1 MRIKRLEIQGFKSFK
16 DKTVIYFDRP
26 ITGIVGPNGSGKSN
40 IVDAFFWVMGEQSYK
55 HIRSS
60 GSDDI
65 IFKGSSKYQALGM
78 AEATLVMEQDY
89 VDSEDMPMGAT
100 AIDTKDFDSNT
111 PGVQIKKREIAV
123 TRRVYR
129 SGEGEYFINGIQSR
143 LKDIQELFLDTGV
156 GAKGYSVIEQGQIDK
171 VVNSKPEDRRLLIED
186 AAGIA
191 KYKARKKES
200 LRKLEGA
207 NANLLRINDVLAEID
222 RSLSSLERQAQKARK
237 YKEHRTELLEKET
250 TWGRRKNTVLH
261 RQLNKIN
268 ADRESLEHLL
278 VGLRGEL
285 SQCETDLESSRIVQL
300 TDSKINEQI
309 QAEVE
314 TLAADLT
321 HHQSALQLSKK
332 RQEDLNLQLVQLS
345 TEKDQIEAELSAH
358 RESMSSK
365 SEDLSGLDEK
375 VSVLTAK
382 VEELGA
388 TVGELREAH
397 ETNKREAESKRREFV
412 TLTQNSS
419 QSYSKIAALKE
430 RIQGIETQV
439 AQLSSQEEEFKSQ
452 FEGTH
457 TDLANVSEALLE
469 RTESRLVARA
479 NLETKRTEVSELE
492 SQVKSG
498 RHTRDAAMKSFAS
511 LSSRLKSLEELEKAR
526 EGMTNGPKKVL
537 DWATENGKSFAV
549 LSDFIAVDEGYEAA
563 VEAVLGHAFER
574 LYTQDSEAAFA
585 ALQFLREQNEGSASI
600 QIAVANLDSKER
612 AHYNPL
618 RKFVRLSVPEG
629 YAKDGAKTVHALI
642 EALVS
647 SVEVLEEIPALG
659 DIKTYQSEGISF
671 VTKNGIWFDANQGV
685 LFGGSAE
692 SEHAGS
698 ILSRKRTIQ
707 ELKIQAEAAE
717 IAQNEAEETL
727 AALANALESTQNET
741 KTFAQSTSD
750 LEVEVGSLEK
760 EKIQLSKKIAESER
774 NVARFEEQKT
784 QFETNAASAREEIET
799 LEASLI
805 NIAEQKEALEA
816 WVAEH
821 EAALQEKDAVLA
833 TSTEEL
839 QVTRIQEA
847 SEKERKN
854 SLKKELE
861 TETRYL
867 QDRERRMTEVERLL
881 ETFNQDH
888 SQYSDGDHEHAE
900 SIEMLTRTLSE
911 KREELSSIRDRL
923 EGANEQVNSRM
934 ERIRELHKMGDDK
947 SHAVTKFAI
956 DLERILSELN
966 HLKENMEEK
975 YGLGCLDEPQG
986 LDIQEEMNDPVVTL
1000 EMSEEDEKTLHVEV
1014 EELRE
1019 KIRRLGEV
1027 NTMAVEEYED
1037 MQKRH
1042 EHLFKEKN
1050 DLETS
1055 MQNLNEAIAHINK
1068 TSEERFKKAFD
1079 AIATRFEKLFP
1090 IIFGGGQAQ
1099 LTLVY
1104 PEGSSDILEAGV
1116 DILAQ
1121 PPGKKISNMTL
1132 LSGGEKAL
1140 TAISMIFAIFMVK
1153 PSPFCILDEVDA
1165 PLDDSNIGKF
1175 NALVRE
1181 MSVKS
1186 QFILVTHNK
1195 KTMELND
1202 TLYGVTMEE
1211 PGVSRMVSIQL
1222 Q

>member
-60 GSDDI
+60 SSDDI

-89 VDSEDMPMGAT
+89 VDSEDLGAGAT
-100 AIDTKDFDSNT
+100 AIDINEFDTNA
-111 PGVQIKKREIAV
+111 PGVVVKKREIAV

-129 SGEGEYFINGIQSR
+129 SGEGEYFINGVQSR

-200 LRKLEGA
+200 LRKLDSA

-237 YKEHRTELLEKET
+237 YKEHRAELLEKET
-250 TWGRRKNTVLH
+250 TWGRRKNTVLL
-261 RQLNKIN
+261 RQFAKITT
-268 ADRESLEHLL
+268 DRESLEHLL
-278 VGLRGEL
+278 VGLRAEL
-285 SQCETDLESSRIVQL
+285 SQCEMDLESSRVVQL
-300 TDSKINEQI
+300 TDSKINEQVQI
-309 QAEVE
+309 EVE
-314 TLAADLT
+314 TFASELT

-332 RQEDLNLQLVQLS
+332 RQEDLNRQLVQLS
-345 TEKDQIEAELSAH
+345 TEKDQIESELEAH
-358 RESMSSK
+358 RESLITK
-365 SEDLSGLDEK
+365 NEDFEGLDEK
-375 VSVLTAK
+375 VAVLSAR

-388 TVGELREAH
+388 QVSALREDH
-397 ETNKREAESKRREFV
+397 DTKKREAETKRREFV
-412 TLTQNSS
+412 NLTQNSS
-419 QSYSKIAALKE
+419 QSNSKIAALRE
-430 RIQGIETQV
+430 RISGAEIQL
-439 AQLSSQEEEFKSQ
+439 AQISTQEEEFKAQ
-452 FEGTH
+452 FERTH
-457 TDLANVSEALLE
+457 VELTKVTETLE
-469 RTESRLVARA
+469 TRTVARAEARA
-479 NLETKRTEVSELE
+479 NLDAKRAELNQLE
-492 SQVKSG
+492 SDVKSG
-498 RHTRDAAMKSFAS
+498 RHARDAAMKMFAS
-511 LSSRLKSLEELEKAR
+511 LNSRLKSLEELEHAR

-537 DWATENGKSFAV
+537 DWANENGRTFAV
-549 LSDFIAVDEGYEAA
+549 LSDFLEVDKGYEAA

-585 ALQFLREQNEGSASI
+585 ALQFLREENAGSASI
-600 QIAVANLDSKER
+600 QIALANLDAQER

-618 RKFVRLSVPEG
+618 RKFVRLTAPAN
-629 YAKDGAKTVHALI
+629 YAAEGAKTVHALI

-647 SVEVLEEIPALG
+647 SVEVLEEVPAVS
-659 DIKTYQSEGISF
+659 DIKTYQSESISF

-692 SEHAGS
+692 NDNAAS

-707 ELKIQAEAAE
+707 ELKIEAE
-717 IAQNEAEETL
+717 IADAAQAQTEANLDVVSENLETVQTDLKLLAQNA
-727 AALANALESTQNET
+727 
-741 KTFAQSTSD
+741 SD
-750 LEVEVGSLEK
+750 LEIEVGSLQK
-760 EKIQLSKKIAESER
+760 EKIQIERKLADSER
-774 NVARFEEQKT
+774 TVARFEDQQK
-784 QFETNAASAREEIET
+784 QYASQITTAKEEIES
-799 LEASLI
+799 LEHSLVDISNKKEGIESWLAS
-805 NIAEQKEALEA
+805 
-816 WVAEH
+816 H
-821 EAALQEKDAVLA
+821 EAVVSEKDETLSLA
-833 TSTEEL
+833 NEEL
-839 QVTRIQEA
+839 QTSRIQEA

-861 TETRYL
+861 TENRYL
-867 QDRERRMTEVERLL
+867 QDRERRLAEVERLL
-881 ETFNQDH
+881 EGFNSDH
-888 SQYSDGDHEHAE
+888 SEYSEGDHEHEE
-900 SIEMLTRTLSE
+900 SIQQLTRTLSE
-911 KREELSSIRDRL
+911 KREELAQIRDRL
-923 EGANEQVNSRM
+923 EGATASVNSRI

-947 SHAVTKFAI
+947 SHAVTQFAI
-956 DLERILSELN
+956 DVERIQSELG
-966 HLKENMEEK
+966 HLKINMEEK

-986 LDIQEEMNDPVVTL
+986 LNIQEEMNDPVVTL
-1000 EMSEEDEKTLHVEV
+1000 GMSEDDEKMLHQEV

-1019 KIRRLGEV
+1019 RIRRLGEV

-1037 MQKRH
+1037 MQRRH

-1055 MQNLNEAIAHINK
+1055 MQNLNEAIEHINK
-1068 TSEERFKKAFD
+1068 TSEERFQRAFE

-1104 PEGSSDILEAGV
+1104 PEGSTDILEAGV